1 MGLIR
6 GILKIAFSLL
16 VVVVV
21 VLIGSLTGLSATV
34 LPLRGLGVLMM
45 ETFQHDSS

>member
-6 GILKIAFSLL
+6 GILNVAFSLL
-16 VVVVV
+16 VVVV